1 MKLALHF
8 LNFSLPDGPAAFAPT
23 LAATARAADE
33 GGFATM
39 TVMDHW
45 FQMKPLGGAAEPML
59 EAYSTLAYLAAI
71 TERIELGALVTGVT
85 YRYPGLLAKTVAT
98 LDVLSGGR
106 AMLGIGAAWYEE
118 EHEAYGVPFPPLGER
133 FERLTEALEI
143 CEQMWSDDDGP
154 YEGRHYRLGAT
165 ICNPRPLSTPRPRIL
180 IGGGGERKTL
190 RLVAQHGD
198 ACNLFD
204 LGPDVVQHKLE
215 VLREH
220 CDAVGRDYDA
230 IQKTLTT
237 GGADAEQDSFLERMR
252 AYAALGIDQVWVRAE
267 LPDPAGFATR
277 LAERVLPRLA
287 EL

>member
-8 LNFSLPDGPAAFAPT
+8 PNFSLPEGPRAFAPA
-23 LAATARAADE
+23 LAATARAADQ

-45 FQMKPLGGAAEPML
+45 FQMKPLGGAAQPML
-59 EAYSTLAYLAAI
+59 EAYTALGFLAAV

-106 AMLGIGAAWYEE
+106 ALLGLGAAWYEE
-118 EHEAYGVPFPPLGER
+118 EHEAYGVPFPPLAER
-133 FERLTEALEI
+133 FERLTETLEI

-154 YEGRHYRLGAT
+154 YRGAYYELAET
-165 ICNPRPLSTPRPRIL
+165 ICNPMPLQRPRPPIL

-190 RLVAQHGD
+190 RLVAEHGD

-204 LGPDVVQHKLE
+204 LGPEEVGHKLD
-215 VLREH
+215 VLRQH
-220 CDAVGRDYDA
+220 CDDVGRDYDE
-230 IQKTLTT
+230 IEKTVMGL
-237 GGADAEQDSFLERMR
+237 GYQREPKDLVAHLEELAKLGVQHYHGFLP
-252 AYAALGIDQVWVRAE
+252 GVSE
-267 LPDPAGFATR
+267 LEP
-277 LAERVLPRLA
+277 LRVLGREVIPAVAGL
-287 EL
+287 

>member
-8 LNFSLPDGPAAFAPT
+8 LSFSLPGGAAAFAPT
-23 LAATARAADE
+23 LAATARAADD

-154 YEGRHYRLGAT
+154 YDGRHYRLAAM
-165 ICNPRPLSTPRPRIL
+165 ICNPRPLRSPRPRIL
-180 IGGGGERKTL
+180 VGRRRAEDPAARGAARRRVQPLRPRAGRRAAQARGAAEALRRRRARLQRDPEDPDDVRRGCGAGLVPGADGGVRGARDRPGL
-190 RLVAQHGD
+190 G
-198 ACNLFD
+198 
-204 LGPDVVQHKLE
+204 LGP
-215 VLREH
+215 RE
-220 CDAVGRDYDA
+220 
-230 IQKTLTT
+230 
-237 GGADAEQDSFLERMR
+237 
-252 AYAALGIDQVWVRAE
+252 AA
-267 LPDPAGFATR
+267 
-277 LAERVLPRLA
+277 
-287 EL
+287 